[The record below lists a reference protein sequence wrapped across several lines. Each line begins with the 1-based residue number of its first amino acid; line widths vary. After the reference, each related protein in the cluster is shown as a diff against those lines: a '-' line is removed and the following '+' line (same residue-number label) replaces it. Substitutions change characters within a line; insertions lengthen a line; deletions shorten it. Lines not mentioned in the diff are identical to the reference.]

1 MVRDEIPQSDYTAF
15 LALFSNGMLTL
26 TNGMQVEPRVRRVI
40 SHVSDECLAH
50 DVCTMPGGVVTLT
63 NLDEVLRHQSRY
75 VKLLA
80 SDGILTLPAYKFLLL
95 QREDQLR

>member
-1 MVRDEIPQSDYTAF
+1 MARDEIPQGDYAAF

-40 SHVSDECLAH
+40 SRISDECLAH
-50 DVCTMPGGVVTLT
+50 DVCTIPGGRVTLT
-63 NLDEVLRHQSRY
+63 NLDEVLRHQSGY
-75 VKLLA
+75 VALQA

-95 QREDQLR
+95 QREE